1 MCLWQKMASSHVP
14 MFHYYPGLT
23 HISKTF
29 LSHIPKT
36 FLSHILFITFL
47 PQKQPF
53 LGLPFKSILSN
64 LKSVLGRP
72 LHCLWAA
79 IWIPCTL
86 PLPIFVPIV
95 LWSLLT
101 LLKCEIINFG
111 DLRQKALSCWK
122 FRIFYSAAFLRIL
135 RRNNFNCQIT
145 PRVNPD

>member
-1 MCLWQKMASSHVP
+1 MSLTENGLLPHSNIPLLSWFDPYLKNIFVP
-14 MFHYYPGLT
+14 YPKNIFVPYPFH
-23 HISKTF
+23 HISASET
-29 LSHIPKT
+29 T
-36 FLSHILFITFL
+36 L
-47 PQKQPF
+47 PWPF
-53 LGLPFKSILSN
+53 TFKSVLSN

-72 LHCLWAA
+72 LHFLWAA

-111 DLRQKALSCWK
+111 DLRQKALCSWK